1 MRRPFF
7 LTRRLSHRRHP
18 RYHHSHTR
26 RGARKQRLRQRLT
39 YKKRQVRGGSGARG
53 GGRARGGSGARARG
67 GGIGETVGTMN
78 GMPVSKE
85 ALVTNSRGVTRSVS
99 EISPIMDV
107 AETDALMGDDDV

>member
-39 YKKRQVRGGSGARG
+39 HKKRQGRG
-53 GGRARGGSGARARG
+53 GGRARGG

-78 GMPVSKE
+78 GMPVSKG

-99 EISPIMDV
+99 EIPPIMNV
-107 AETDALMGDDDV
+107 AETGALMGDDDT